1 MVHTFEHALP
11 AVEQMIGD
19 EFHVDKDYTGALGTV
34 WRLPFGLLA
43 MLAGWLADRHGAKA
57 MLIVYLLG
65 CSATAVMS
73 ATAPSLAVLFCWM
86 FAMGCFASIY
96 HPAGLS
102 LISHETTAANRGKA
116 LGWHGIFG
124 SLGIAAAPF
133 LASLVFSTGQVGWRA
148 YYVMLTLPAV
158 LIVLLLTRLKVTS
171 EPPPTSIALNDHA
184 PIAKPVDP
192 VPWRPFLILVTAG
205 SMGGLIYA
213 GFVHF
218 LPRYLSETG
227 LRPRDWPDESFRIAL
242 ATMVLVCG
250 AVGQGIAGRIAQP
263 QKLKPQ
269 LVTILLM
276 NAPFLLWMAFA
287 DGVWR
292 FVAACGLAFVHFM
305 HQPIYNS
312 IVANI
317 IPRSR
322 RSLGYGFSN
331 MMTFGVGAIG
341 PFVVGKLTDR
351 VAYAGLAGVALAA
364 ATVVLKLQIPEAS
377 DG

>member
-65 CSATAVMS
+65 CSVTAVLS

-133 LASLVFSTGQVGWRA
+133 LASLVFSTGRVGWRA
-148 YYVMLTLPAV
+148 YYVLLTLPAM
-158 LIVLLLTRLKVTS
+158 LIVLLMTRLKVTS
-171 EPPPTSIALNDHA
+171 ESGTPVVASSDSASAAKSID
-184 PIAKPVDP
+184 PI
-192 VPWRPFLILVTAG
+192 PWRPFLILVTAG
-205 SMGGLIYA
+205 SMGGFIYA
-213 GFVHF
+213 AIMHF

-227 LRPRDWPDESFRIAL
+227 LRPSDWPDASFRTAL

-263 QKLKPQ
+263 QKLKSQ
-269 LVTILLM
+269 LVTILLA

-312 IVANI
+312 IVAHI

-331 MMTFGVGAIG
+331 MMTFGIGAIG
-341 PFVVGKLTDR
+341 PIVAGKLTDR
-351 VAYAGLAGVALAA
+351 VAYASLAGVALLA
-364 ATVVLKLQIPEAS
+364 ATVAVMLQVPESA